1 MSGPRCTSRCSG
13 GSCGLPTLPSDAL
26 EVITAQ
32 LGMGVFELRQVCKAL
47 SKIRASLAQEL
58 AFKAARKAPIFG
70 RIRWTAR
77 TPPERLS
84 RSIVWR
90 EWTYRMNLKWRVDWA
105 PLVWFLDQAP
115 IDVLI
120 DAYELLRPTRFAN
133 ILTTM
138 KQVLE
143 DRLWDLC
150 CGKHVYK
157 GPDGTEIVKIMD
169 EQTST
174 RVVSRLFDRRIVHN
188 GSTSFVHSKY
198 GWLKLTPFLLAVE
211 RNNLTLAKYLYF
223 NSEPAV
229 TVFARS
235 QAGNNAYALCHKEL
249 LRNGATPE
257 DIRDSEMLAWL
268 KQLGVEPQEAYDEY
282 EAYGGFGSYQN
293 DNVLWE

>member
-1 MSGPRCTSRCSG
+1 MGGPACTARCSG
-13 GSCGLPTLPSDAL
+13 SSRGLSTLPSDAL

-32 LGMGVFELRQVCKAL
+32 LGMGVFEVRQVCKAL
-47 SKIRASLAQEL
+47 STIRAPPAQEL
-58 AFKAARKAPIFG
+58 AFKSARMAPIFRG
-70 RIRWTAR
+70 MRWTGR
-77 TPPERLS
+77 TPPERLT
-84 RSIVWR
+84 RETIWR
-90 EWTYRMNLKWRVDWA
+90 EWTYRMNLKWRIDWA

-120 DAYELLRPTRFAN
+120 DAYELLRPTRVVN
-133 ILTTM
+133 ILTAM
-138 KQVLE
+138 KQALE

-150 CGKHVYK
+150 GGKHVYK
-157 GPDGTEIVKIMD
+157 GPDGTEIVKIMN

-174 RVVSRLFDRRIVHN
+174 RVVSRLFSRRIVHN
-188 GSTSFVHSKY
+188 GSTSFVHTKY

-229 TVFARS
+229 TVAARS

-257 DIRDSEMLAWL
+257 DIRDSEMLSWL
-268 KQLGVEPQEAYDEY
+268 KQLGVEPMEAYNEY
-282 EAYGGFGSYQN
+282 EAYGGFGSYQS